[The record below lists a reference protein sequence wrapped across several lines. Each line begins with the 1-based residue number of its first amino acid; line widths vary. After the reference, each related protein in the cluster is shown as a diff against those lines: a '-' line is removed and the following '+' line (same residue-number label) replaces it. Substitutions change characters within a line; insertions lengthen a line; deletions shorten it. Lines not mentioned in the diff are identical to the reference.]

1 MSQRFLR
8 WSLVTIAVLGLA
20 AGIVAHAAGDPGVA
34 RLCWTLATA
43 PVIAGL
49 AVSIVRDFLAGRL
62 GVDAIALLSM
72 SAALALGEPLAG
84 AVVALMYSGGNV
96 LEEIA
101 VSRAEHDLRSL
112 VDRAP
117 RVAHRRVDD
126 GSEDAPVGVVAVGD
140 RLLVRAGEVIPVDGI
155 VGSDVATIDE
165 SALTGEPIP
174 VVRHRGTAIY
184 SGSLNAGETF
194 EMTASSVAGESTYA
208 GIVRLVTAAQTA
220 KAPFVRLADRY
231 ALVFLPFTVAI
242 AAVAWLISG
251 DLIRSLAVLVAATP
265 CPLILA
271 APVAFIAG
279 VAQAARRG
287 ILVKGGAPLEALA
300 RAHTVLFDKTGT
312 LTVGGARLLSVE
324 VAPGEN
330 ADDVLMLG
338 ASLEQASHHVLAKA
352 IVEAGTDR
360 GLKLKVPEQVREAA
374 GSGLQGTI
382 DGRRVS
388 AGSRDMI
395 L

>member
-62 GVDAIALLSM
+62 GVDAIAPLAM
-72 SAALALGEPLAG
+72 TAALALGEPLAG

-126 GSEDAPVGVVAVGD
+126 GSEDVPIGVVAVGD

-174 VVRHRGTAIY
+174 VAKHRGTAIY

-208 GIVRLVTAAQTA
+208 GIVRLVTAAQSA

-231 ALVFLPFTVAI
+231 ALVFL
-242 AAVAWLISG
+242 
-251 DLIRSLAVLVAATP
+251 
-265 CPLILA
+265 
-271 APVAFIAG
+271 
-279 VAQAARRG
+279 
-287 ILVKGGAPLEALA
+287 
-300 RAHTVLFDKTGT
+300 
-312 LTVGGARLLSVE
+312 
-324 VAPGEN
+324 
-330 ADDVLMLG
+330 
-338 ASLEQASHHVLAKA
+338 
-352 IVEAGTDR
+352 
-360 GLKLKVPEQVREAA
+360 
-374 GSGLQGTI
+374 
-382 DGRRVS
+382 
-388 AGSRDMI
+388 
-395 L
+395 